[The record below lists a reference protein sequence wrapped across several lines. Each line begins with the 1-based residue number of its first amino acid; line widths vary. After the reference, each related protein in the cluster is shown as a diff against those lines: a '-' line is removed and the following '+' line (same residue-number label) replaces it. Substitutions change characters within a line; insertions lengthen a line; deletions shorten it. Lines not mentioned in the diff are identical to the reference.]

1 MGGISLKREKLEDE
15 FEVESKLYQNEGD
28 VEMGEM
34 CFSLEKKMCCLL
46 SSWKP
51 AVAQQ
56 SRQCVVFDC
65 LIILAEVLAIS

>member
-34 CFSLEKKMCCLL
+34 CFSLEKK
-46 SSWKP
+46 K
-51 AVAQQ
+51 
-56 SRQCVVFDC
+56 CVVYY
-65 LIILAEVLAIS
+65 LPENLQLHSNKGSV

>member
-15 FEVESKLYQNEGD
+15 FEVESKFYQNEGD

-46 SSWKP
+46 SS
-51 AVAQQ
+51 
-56 SRQCVVFDC
+56 
-65 LIILAEVLAIS
+65 

>member
-34 CFSLEKKMCCLL
+34 CFSLEKKNVLFIIFLKTCSCTAI
-46 SSWKP
+46 K
-51 AVAQQ
+51 AVC
-56 SRQCVVFDC
+56 SF
-65 LIILAEVLAIS
+65 